1 MVAEKSLR
9 ETGEDVMRVVDVTT
23 LYVLCVKHNNLLQLL
38 LQRLTNCPSFLH
50 ANHITHVTQVTVIKG
65 FAGVRKIFCCD

>member
-1 MVAEKSLR
+1 MVTEKSLR
-9 ETGEDVMRVVDVTT
+9 ETGEDVMRVVGVTA

-38 LQRLTNCPSFLH
+38 LLRLTNCPSFLH
-50 ANHITHVTQVTVIKG
+50 ANHITHVTQLTVVKG